1 MIKFKFL
8 ALTALITAFTCNSY
22 AQVTIGRPVARSFSG
37 KVLGDKPNANKPN
50 PGNANKPNSGN
61 ANNTNSGNA
70 NNTASSGSFSNAQIE
85 KANTAKDATYLT
97 QAEKDVILYCNLAR
111 LDGQTFAN
119 QYLGKLKGSSNSYE
133 QSLLKDLAGI
143 KNLPMLKP
151 NSRLAKAAK
160 VHVEDIGPK
169 GLVQHESSDGTA
181 TFTRVRKYYNGGYMG
196 ENISCGY
203 SAAMDIVLQLLV
215 DDGVESLGHRHNI
228 LNKSFVRI
236 GVAIGS
242 HSQYRNCCVQD
253 FSDDRDDNAEE
264 TGNNNNSNNNVTN
277 NNNSNNNNVV
287 NNGGNRP
294 DHGGYHPN
302 NGGNRP
308 DHGGNRPNNGGNR
321 PDHGGNRPDHGGYH
335 PGNNHHGWDYDD
347 DDDEDYGDYD
357 DCGDYDDDSY
367 YNAEDDEYYN
377 DEGDYYD
384 DDNYFEDDY
393 YDDDYYDD
401 DEDAYYDDYDY

>member
-1 MIKFKFL
+1 
-8 ALTALITAFTCNSY
+8 
-22 AQVTIGRPVARSFSG
+22 
-37 KVLGDKPNANKPN
+37 
-50 PGNANKPNSGN
+50 
-61 ANNTNSGNA
+61 
-70 NNTASSGSFSNAQIE
+70 
-85 KANTAKDATYLT
+85 
-97 QAEKDVILYCNLAR
+97 
-111 LDGQTFAN
+111 
-119 QYLGKLKGSSNSYE
+119 
-133 QSLLKDLAGI
+133 
-143 KNLPMLKP
+143 MLKP

-294 DHGGYHPN
+294 N
-302 NGGNRP
+302 N
-308 DHGGNRPNNGGNR
+308 
-321 PDHGGNRPDHGGYH
+321 GGNRPDHGGYH
-335 PGNNHHGWDYDD
+335 PSNNHHGWDYDD

-357 DCGDYDDDSY
+357 DCGDYDDYDDDSY